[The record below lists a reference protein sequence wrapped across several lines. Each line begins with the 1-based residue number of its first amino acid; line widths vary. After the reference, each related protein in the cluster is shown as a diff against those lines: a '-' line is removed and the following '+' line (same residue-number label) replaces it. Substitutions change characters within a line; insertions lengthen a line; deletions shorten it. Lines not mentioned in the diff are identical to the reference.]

1 MPPDVSVVIVS
12 YNTRDLLRACL
23 RSVVANPSHLLYRE
37 DSVGTHSDVVCC
49 EVFVVDN
56 ASSDSSAAMVREE
69 FPQVHLVE
77 SPRNLGFA
85 AATNVGLR
93 QAMGRYLLLLNPDA
107 ELLGDALPAMVR
119 FLDSHPRVAAVGP
132 RLIYADGRRQHSA
145 FRFPT
150 LAQVL
155 MDLFPLH
162 GRLLDSRLNG
172 RYPPATRP
180 HPIDHPLGACMLI
193 SREALVDVG
202 LLDEGFFMYCEE
214 VDWCLRARKKGWE
227 VYHIPEALAVHHAGQ
242 STGQRRNAM
251 LVQLYASRLRLYR
264 KHYSRLFL
272 VVASVL
278 TRLGM
283 WAEMRRARRLASSGV
298 IGEADLKSRLEAC
311 REIDSMY
318 ATAMGGSRREDPR

>member
-23 RSVVANPSHLLYRE
+23 RSVVANPSHQMYR
-37 DSVGTHSDVVCC
+37 DDVTGQGSSVVRC

-56 ASSDSSAAMVREE
+56 ASSDGSAAMVREE

-77 SPRNLGFA
+77 SPHNLGFA

-93 QAMGRYLLLLNPDA
+93 QASGTYLLLLNPDA
-107 ELLGDALPAMVR
+107 ELLGNALPAMVD
-119 FLDSHPRVAAVGP
+119 FLESHSRVAAVGP

-155 MDLFPLH
+155 LDLFPLH
-162 GRLLDSRLNG
+162 GRLLDSRING
-172 RYPPATRP
+172 RYPPATSP

-193 SREALVDVG
+193 SREALADVG

-214 VDWCLRARKKGWE
+214 VDWCLRARKRGWE
-227 VYHIPEALAVHHAGQ
+227 VYHVPHAVAVHHAGQ
-242 STGQRRNAM
+242 STGQRRDAM

-264 KHYSRLFL
+264 KHYSPLFL
-272 VVASVL
+272 AVASVI

-283 WAEMRRARRLASSGV
+283 RAEIRRARRLARSGV
-298 IGEADLKSRLEAC
+298 MGEADLASRLGAC
-311 REIDSMY
+311 REIELMF
-318 ATAMGGSRREDPR
+318 ATAMGGPRSEDPR